1 MKPRVDTLLTTSAM
15 SLLGEAVPKLA
26 GDYIEGSVRTQA
38 FLQLLLAP
46 IFDGAA
52 DNRVK
57 DIEAMRRLFRRAAK
71 ACPDAVVG
79 GELLAA
85 SRGKTGSLRL
95 GVLDEVWS
103 ALARQMIA
111 LQTLAEDTPTPWG
124 KAITRACNR
133 LMAESAGRHLIQVPP
148 M

>member
-1 MKPRVDTLLTTSAM
+1 MKPRVDTFLTTSAM

-46 IFDGAA
+46 VFDGAA

-57 DIEAMRRLFRRAAK
+57 DIEAIRKLFRRAAK
-71 ACPDAVVG
+71 DCPDAAMAAS
-79 GELLAA
+79 LAA
-85 SRGKTGSLRL
+85 AAREKTGSLRMSA
-95 GVLDEVWS
+95 LDDVWG
-103 ALARQMIA
+103 ALARQMIS
-111 LQTLAEDTPTPWG
+111 LQALAEETASPWG